1 MLHNQLYVM
10 AKLMNLTLAKKNL
23 FALSFVVYLGFV
35 SCNDTT
41 QETQEQI
48 SEFPVLE
55 IPVKSVTSFTTY
67 PARLEGTT
75 SSEVR
80 AKMSGYITEVLVD
93 EGQAVKKGQL
103 LFRLETQTLSQD
115 AEAAQANVNAAQV
128 EVDRLIPLV
137 EKNIISSV
145 QLETAKAKL
154 AQAKSALNSIQA
166 NIGYANIQSPVDGY
180 VGRIRFR
187 EGTLV
192 SPGDA
197 IPLTTVADTRNMYA
211 YFALSERDYINF
223 LETAPGKTLNEKIK
237 NMPRVQL
244 VMANGN
250 IYEQEGTIETVT
262 GQIDRQSGTV
272 SFRAIFTNT
281 SGLLANG
288 SSGSIRVPKFYE
300 DVLVAPE
307 ASTFEQQGIV
317 YVYRVQGDSIAIST
331 PIQIKERVNQMI
343 VIQSGVEK
351 GQKIVAQG
359 VGRLRNN
366 TLIKP
371 NLVAFDSIMNSF
383 NTVFQ

>member
-10 AKLMNLTLAKKNL
+10 AKLMNLTLAKKNI
-23 FALSFVVYLGFV
+23 FALSFVVYLGFI
-35 SCNDTT
+35 SCKDTT
-41 QETQEQI
+41 QQNQEQI

-137 EKNIISSV
+137 EKNIISPV

-154 AQAKSALNSIQA
+154 AQAKSAFNSIQA
-166 NIGYANIQSPVDGY
+166 NIGYANIQSPVDGF
-180 VGRIRFR
+180 VGSIRFR
-187 EGTLV
+187 EGSLV
-192 SPGDA
+192 SPNDA

-211 YFALSERDYINF
+211 YFALSEKDYINF
-223 LETAPGKTLNEKIK
+223 IETAQGENLKEKIK
-237 NMPRVQL
+237 NMPKVRL
-244 VMANGN
+244 VMANGT
-250 IYEQEGTIETVT
+250 IYEQKGTIETVT
-262 GQIDRQSGTV
+262 GQIDRQTGTV
-272 SFRAIFTNT
+272 SFRAIFPNT

-331 PIQIKERVNQMI
+331 PIQIKERVNQMV

-366 TLIKP
+366 TLINP